1 MMGSPLYRNK
11 KQSIVYTLYT
21 VLAETPIIRRYF
33 FKLRKKLMLLYP
45 DDVYTINRMA
55 VRVMLKSFLL
65 IIPCI
70 IAVCVFFDGEIFY
83 MATSVTVIWIIFTN
97 MLDTSISRLEYR
109 LLCEF
114 KNFLDDVRHYYY
126 ETGMLEDALFMAMDT
141 VSHELGLH
149 IGCFYKIVTSVEVF
163 AEVEKYTRASPNRFF
178 LTFVSNCASI
188 KEYGDNK
195 VDGKSVFLE
204 NLNYLKEAVNDE
216 LLQLDLV
223 KALFAGL
230 VFVCMLPMFFL
241 KPLAQ
246 WGMSVFPEMDS
257 FYEGVAGTVC
267 MGIIYAVTIAVYE
280 VIVSMQNKRMDGENG
295 SIIADKILGNR
306 FVKKLAVLHDDYNA
320 SRAERI
326 GAMLRATGSVMG
338 TQKFFVKRVL
348 TALVMFVFINIIGL
362 SSVHRTVARLLSDFS
377 TAFTSAFITD
387 ESYRSVMEEVAA
399 EYAYMHKNNTPDKA
413 LLADMLVMNEG
424 MSIMY
429 AEMIAEAVSVRISE
443 AGEYKDYKWYFLCAS
458 VIGAVLGYYIP
469 YIFLVFRNR
478 RAFLEQQNELEQFQT
493 IALILMNMSGITI
506 NTILEWLLR
515 FSFCF
520 REELERCILE
530 LEKSEEDALLRLR
543 ECDYK
548 PFKHFSDCL
557 LAIDK
562 VGVRAAFAEIREER
576 AYNKEKRRQDNKHML
591 ERKAVLCK
599 TIAFIPLYATVFGYL
614 IIPFA
619 ITALNMFSEFKFLY

>member
-1 MMGSPLYRNK
+1 MMMGSPLYRNK

-280 VIVSMQNKRMDGENG
+280 VIVSMQNKSMDGENG
-295 SIIADKILGNR
+295 SIIADKILTN
-306 FVKKLAVLHDDYNA
+306 K
-320 SRAERI
+320 
-326 GAMLRATGSVMG
+326 TSV
-338 TQKFFVKRVL
+338 
-348 TALVMFVFINIIGL
+348 
-362 SSVHRTVARLLSDFS
+362 
-377 TAFTSAFITD
+377 
-387 ESYRSVMEEVAA
+387 
-399 EYAYMHKNNTPDKA
+399 
-413 LLADMLVMNEG
+413 
-424 MSIMY
+424 
-429 AEMIAEAVSVRISE
+429 
-443 AGEYKDYKWYFLCAS
+443 
-458 VIGAVLGYYIP
+458 
-469 YIFLVFRNR
+469 
-478 RAFLEQQNELEQFQT
+478 
-493 IALILMNMSGITI
+493 
-506 NTILEWLLR
+506 
-515 FSFCF
+515 
-520 REELERCILE
+520 
-530 LEKSEEDALLRLR
+530 
-543 ECDYK
+543 
-548 PFKHFSDCL
+548 
-557 LAIDK
+557 
-562 VGVRAAFAEIREER
+562 
-576 AYNKEKRRQDNKHML
+576 
-591 ERKAVLCK
+591 
-599 TIAFIPLYATVFGYL
+599 
-614 IIPFA
+614 
-619 ITALNMFSEFKFLY
+619 